1 MQKCREIS
9 GLDEWHERC
18 WTEFMGNFE
27 ADPASPTSPMQATEN
42 VTVSGAA
49 SPMPDPRSAQNTPLW
64 MEGPASAPP
73 AVRRG
78 HSPAGSRS
86 GLPTILFFGIII
98 VVVGAAGAFGVALW
112 GPDKRIKNRTQFAT
126 NPPAPMELPS
136 RRSPMSLPRRLPK
149 ILRPPPP
156 HPLLPTPKLPRL
168 LRRLRPRRRESGLP
182 EGPARRLAD
191 RGAAIAFCDH
201 RARAASSLS

>member
-136 RRSPMSLPRRLPK
+136 FASSAAGATVADE
-149 ILRPPPP
+149 PPAA
-156 HPLLPTPKLPRL
+156 
-168 LRRLRPRRRESGLP
+168 
-182 EGPARRLAD
+182 PAEDPA
-191 RGAAIAFCDH
+191 
-201 RARAASSLS
+201 AASAAPPASDPEAAAPAPSAAAAKKGKRAPRGTGKKAR

>member
-1 MQKCREIS
+1 
-9 GLDEWHERC
+9 
-18 WTEFMGNFE
+18 
-27 ADPASPTSPMQATEN
+27 MQATEN

-136 RRSPMSLPRRLPK
+136 FASSAAGATVADE
-149 ILRPPPP
+149 PPAA
-156 HPLLPTPKLPRL
+156 
-168 LRRLRPRRRESGLP
+168 
-182 EGPARRLAD
+182 PAEDPA
-191 RGAAIAFCDH
+191 
-201 RARAASSLS
+201 AASAAPPASDPEAAAPAPSAAAAKKGKRAPRGTGKKAR